1 MRGELDSYPEVSFI
15 DGMMFDQFLNDMVE
29 NYERKYQELTGKEEK
44 LASAQPERLILYSAA
59 VMLYQALQYIDQG
72 GKNGLLKYSNGNYLD
87 NLAAL
92 KRVSRNPA
100 AAARTILIFTLSKAQ
115 DFDIEIPKGTRAAVE
130 DLFFSTTE
138 TVTIQAGE
146 MEGEASAVCLTAGEV
161 GNGYV
166 PGRIVTL
173 VDPINYVARVMNKT
187 ETAGGADKESDDA
200 LAQRIY
206 LAPSGYSTAGPE
218 DAYRYWIHAY
228 SAAVKNCYI
237 TSESPGEVDVYVMLQ
252 DGQVPDSEQ
261 LKEMQEYLKDANRK
275 PMTDKVVVKAPNVN
289 EYTIDAT
296 YYIAQSDRGNEDVLK
311 QQIEAACKVY
321 QEWQMEVIGRDLNPS
336 QLTYLLVNAGACHV
350 VIRSPVWTEINSAS
364 ISKTTSV
371 KLEYGGIKDAK
382 TV

>member
-15 DGMMFDQFLNDMVE
+15 DGMMFDRFLEEMIG

-44 LASAQPERLILYSAA
+44 LAPAQPERLILYSAA
-59 VMLYQALQYIDQG
+59 VMLYQALQYIDQS
-72 GKNGLLKYSNGNYLD
+72 GKNGLLKYSEGQFLD

-100 AAARTILIFTLSKAQ
+100 AAARTILVFTVSKAQ
-115 DFDIEIPKGTRAAVE
+115 EFDIEIPKGTRAAVE
-130 DLFFSTTE
+130 DLFFATTE
-138 TVTIQAGE
+138 TAAIKAGKE
-146 MEGEASAVCLTAGEV
+146 SVEIPAACLTAGEV
-161 GNGYV
+161 GNGYA
-166 PGRIVTL
+166 PGRIITL
-173 VDPINYVARVMNKT
+173 VDPINYVAKVTNKA
-187 ETAGGADKESDDA
+187 ETTGGADIETDDA

-218 DAYRYWIHAY
+218 DAYRYWVQSY

-252 DGQVPDSEQ
+252 EGQIPDAEQ
-261 LKEMQEYLKDANRK
+261 LKDMQEYLENKNRK
-275 PMTDKVVVKAPNVN
+275 PMTDKVVVKAPAVN
-289 EYTIDAT
+289 EYSIDAT
-296 YYIAQSDRGNEDVLK
+296 YYISMSDRGNEDATK
-311 QQIEAACKVY
+311 EKIEAACKAY

-364 ISKTTSV
+364 ISKATSV